1 VAGMGVP
8 LLCEVLPEVSAVLAR
23 ALAGL
28 GEPELAA
35 RLPFQGFHGRCGCK
49 PDCRFV
55 LTAPAGSSG
64 SLMLW
69 LEVDGDIAGEVSLDP
84 DGRFV
89 TDFEISDCAALGIRP
104 DWYGAARDTGEI
116 V

>member
-1 VAGMGVP
+1 MLRLVSGSEAARRSVAGVGVP
-8 LLCEVLPEVSAVLAR
+8 LLCEVLPEVSGVLAGT
-23 ALAGL
+23 LAGL

-35 RLPFQGFHGRCGCK
+35 R
-49 PDCRFV
+49 
-55 LTAPAGSSG
+55 SSG

-69 LEVDGDIAGEVSLDP
+69 LAVDGHIAGEVSLDP

-104 DWYGAARDTGEI
+104 DWYDAARDTGEI